1 MTALFSSNCKL
12 FKSCCFGSLGPK
24 GRNWLDVTVVDWEE
38 GGTAVARLGME
49 GKKES
54 CMVDDSAGLGLG
66 ISVGDGKPRL
76 GGVTVVEAEK
86 ADGKGVVDWK
96 WLRWCCCW

>member
-1 MTALFSSNCKL
+1 
-12 FKSCCFGSLGPK
+12 
-24 GRNWLDVTVVDWEE
+24 
-38 GGTAVARLGME
+38 ME
-49 GKKES
+49 
-54 CMVDDSAGLGLG
+54 DSAGLGLG
-66 ISVGDGKPRL
+66 INVGDGKPRL